1 MSQKVQPVR
10 GTNDLFG
17 SEYNKHKHIIKT
29 AMHLASVYGYEGIET
44 PIFEHTAVFKRSIG
58 ETSDIVG
65 KEMYTFLDRGG
76 EEITLRPEG
85 TAGVI
90 RAVISNG
97 LTQNMPLRFIYNG
110 PMMRYERPQLG
121 RRRQFHQLGVE
132 CLGLDHPLA
141 DVETISLATSI
152 LKELGVLSKTI
163 LIINTLG
170 DQNSRQAYRQALV
183 DYFTPYRSQ
192 LSEDSQTRLEK
203 NPLRILDSKDPG
215 DRLLIEKAPSFEDYL
230 SEESKDN
237 FATVCKGLDAL
248 GIAYTINRHLVR
260 GLDYYNYTAFEFVTD
275 TLGAQGTVLAG
286 GRYDGL
292 MVQLGGPETSGIGWA
307 LGIDRLALMID
318 EPASVKPPISVIPI
332 GDALFHEAFTLS
344 MTLRSRG
351 FPIDFAYSGNM
362 NKRLKRANKIGSVAA
377 IMIGEEEHAKGLVSL
392 KNLVTGEQIQLPLGQ
407 LEEHLLV

>member
-17 SEYNKHKHIIKT
+17 SEYNKHKHIINT
-29 AMHLASVYGYEGIET
+29 AARLASVYGYEGIET

-97 LTQNMPLRFIYNG
+97 LTQNMPLRFIYSG

-132 CLGLDHPLA
+132 CLGLNHPLA
-141 DVETISLATSI
+141 DVETISLAAAI
-152 LKELGVLSKTI
+152 LKELGVLDKTV
-163 LIINTLG
+163 LMINTLG
-170 DQNSRQAYRQALV
+170 DQNSRQAYRKALV

-215 DRLLIEKAPSFEDYL
+215 DRLLIENAPSFEDYL
-230 SEESKDN
+230 SEESKEN
-237 FATVCKGLDAL
+237 FATVCNGLDAL
-248 GIAYTINRHLVR
+248 DIAYTINRHLVR

-292 MVQLGGPETSGIGWA
+292 MAQLGGPETSGIGWA
-307 LGIDRLALMID
+307 LGIDRLSLMID
-318 EPASVKPPISVIPI
+318 EPANVKPPISVIPI

-351 FPIDFAYSGNM
+351 FSIDFAYSGNM
-362 NKRLKRANKIGSVAA
+362 NKRLKRANKIGSVTA
-377 IMIGEEEHAKGLVSL
+377 IMIGEDEHAKGLVSL
-392 KNLVTGEQIQLPLGQ
+392 KNLITGEQIQLTLGQ